1 MKMTQNTPMSNKEG
15 GVSMQKT
22 FFAAAVVVLVVGL
35 AGAASAQTATQ
46 VVTFTVA
53 SFQQITVGAGPI
65 ALDITAWTGAD
76 DNLTPVN
83 GASTYSLLQNV
94 GVSRITA
101 QINSDMP
108 VGTTLEVRLT
118 PGASK
123 GTSAGY
129 QFLTSTAVNVV
140 SAIPRGADNARAI
153 DYRFSANASAG
164 PIASG
169 NRTVTYTLVSP

>member
-1 MKMTQNTPMSNKEG
+1 MT
-15 GVSMQKT
+15 KT
-22 FFAAAVVVLVVGL
+22 LFIAAVAVLVLGL
-35 AGAASAQTATQ
+35 GGDASAQTATQ
-46 VVTFTVA
+46 VVNFTVA

-65 ALDITAWTGAD
+65 ALDINAWTGAD

-101 QINSDMP
+101 QVNTDMP
-108 VGTTLEVRLT
+108 PGTTLEVRLT
-118 PGASK
+118 PSSSK
-123 GTSAGY
+123 GSSAGY
-129 QFLTSTAVNVV
+129 QFLTPTAVDVV
-140 SAIPRGADNARAI
+140 TGIPPGADNARAI

-164 PIASG
+164 PISG